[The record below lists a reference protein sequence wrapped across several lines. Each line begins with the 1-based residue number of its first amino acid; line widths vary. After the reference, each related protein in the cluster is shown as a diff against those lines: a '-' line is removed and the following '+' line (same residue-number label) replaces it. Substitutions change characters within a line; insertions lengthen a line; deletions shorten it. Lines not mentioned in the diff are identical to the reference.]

1 MVVSY
6 SISPGLDRTPPH
18 CCAHHAQNQ
27 TPTVVA
33 PASSCLLTPTP
44 FSKQAPMSVPVSTTV
59 EGHGLPSEYKS
70 GEMNSMTGD
79 GGHERKVAFITGT
92 TGQDGSYLVELL
104 LEKGTFHSGVSLVAS
119 RAIYTTRGAT
129 TTTLSDRL
137 ETPFETYAAS
147 SFWPPTWTRTRV
159 LLEPTLTVKSLNHP
173 KTGYIVHGIKR
184 RSSSYNHPR
193 LEHIMEEG
201 TWSFGGIRDLCIC
214 TVFLSH
220 PFARALDRCTE
231 ADPVV

>member
-1 MVVSY
+1 
-6 SISPGLDRTPPH
+6 
-18 CCAHHAQNQ
+18 
-27 TPTVVA
+27 
-33 PASSCLLTPTP
+33 
-44 FSKQAPMSVPVSTTV
+44 MSVPVSTTV

-70 GEMNSMTGD
+70 GEMNSMAGD

-104 LEKGTFHSGVSLVAS
+104 LEK
-119 RAIYTTRGAT
+119 
-129 TTTLSDRL
+129 
-137 ETPFETYAAS
+137 
-147 SFWPPTWTRTRV
+147 
-159 LLEPTLTVKSLNHP
+159 
-173 KTGYIVHGIKR
+173 GYIVHGIKR